1 MALTNLALTQQI
13 SFALEVNCLFCLL
26 AIKTSLLFLYRAV
39 LTLNNPRLKFAWY
52 AVGASVLAFTV
63 GSILATSLQCK
74 PIHYQWYRF
83 YDHIQG
89 HCVDPVH
96 RELLLLIPSVLNT
109 LADVALLILPIPTLW
124 NLQIPLRPKLGLIV
138 VLLLGTL

>member
-1 MALTNLALTQQI
+1 MALTNLVLTQQI
-13 SFALEVNCLFCLL
+13 SFAFEVNYLFCLL

-52 AVGASVLAFTV
+52 AVGASVLVFTV
-63 GSILATSLQCK
+63 LSILAASLLCK
-74 PIHYQWYRF
+74 PIHYLWDQF
-83 YDHIQG
+83 YNRTQG

-96 RELLLLIPSVLNT
+96 RDLLLLIPSGLNT

-124 NLQIPLRPKLGLIV
+124 HLQMPLRPRLGLIA
-138 VLLLGTL
+138 VLLLGSL

>member
-1 MALTNLALTQQI
+1 MNYLL
-13 SFALEVNCLFCLL
+13 CLL

-52 AVGASVLAFTV
+52 AVGASVLVFTV
-63 GSILATSLQCK
+63 LSILTTSLQCK
-74 PIHYQWYRF
+74 PIHYLWDQF
-83 YDHIQG
+83 YDHSQG
-89 HCVDPVH
+89 HCVDHVH
-96 RELLLLIPSVLNT
+96 RDLLLLIPSGLNT

-124 NLQIPLRPKLGLIV
+124 NLQMPLRPRLGLVV